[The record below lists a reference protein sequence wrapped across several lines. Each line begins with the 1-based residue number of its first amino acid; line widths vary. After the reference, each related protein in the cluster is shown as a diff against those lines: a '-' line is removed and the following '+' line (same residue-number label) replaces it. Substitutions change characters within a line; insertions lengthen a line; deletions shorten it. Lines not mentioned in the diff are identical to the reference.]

1 MKREESVYVRRD
13 ECKKKKKIEHIHDVE
28 SLTSIKF
35 AV

>member
-13 ECKKKKKIEHIHDVE
+13 ECKKKKIEHIHDVE